1 MNYFRFYMDGREYT
15 QNLSQEML
23 SNEDVDEKLHKA
35 YVYSVETP
43 FSLIYEFENEL
54 DYIVHLRTD
63 Y

>member
-1 MNYFRFYMDGREYT
+1 MNYFRFYMDGRECT
-15 QNLSQEML
+15 QQLSQVML
-23 SNEDVDEKLHKA
+23 SNEDIDQKLHNA
-35 YVYSVETP
+35 YAYSVETP

>member
-15 QNLSQEML
+15 QNLSQDML
-23 SNEDVDEKLHKA
+23 SSEDVDEKLRNA
-35 YVYSVETP
+35 YYYSVETP

>member
-1 MNYFRFYMDGREYT
+1 MNYFRFYMDGRECT
-15 QNLSQEML
+15 QSLSQDLL
-23 SNEDVDEKLHKA
+23 SSEDVDEKLRNA
-35 YVYSVETP
+35 YAYSVETP

>member
-1 MNYFRFYMDGREYT
+1 MTPFRFYMDGRECT
-15 QNLSQEML
+15 QNLSQDML
-23 SNEDVDEKLHKA
+23 SSEDVDEKLRNA